1 MKTQAAHIIL
11 CLLMISFFAKPGA
24 GQETLDNTTRS
35 NFILDISKYVNWENE
50 EFAGLEDFTIG
61 VLADEIAFFLEFHNV
76 VKSRDTLHNKGVKL
90 VHFRKI
96 EDIVPTQVLFVYQKD
111 NFNINNILK
120 NIKGNRTLLITENYE
135 FQKSMIN
142 FLVVEKK
149 PRFEANQERMEAENL
164 KVSELFLA
172 QSIKTREDW
181 EGLYEE
187 TDIALE
193 EEKVITTLQK
203 IFIKEQKEEIEEL
216 AQKIEIQKKKLGGLN
231 KEITIKQKDFE
242 QKSYLLVIK
251 SKELVIKNKEIEV
264 KNEELFAKEKV
275 LHEKEKVITI
285 RNKEIKLQGE
295 RIASQKSIMS
305 EQLKAIEKQEI
316 VIFFFVIVLCMIIGL
331 GYFIYRAYKIKK
343 EANIVLE
350 AKNKKILEQK
360 EEIEKERDVIRSQR
374 DQIAYQKQ
382 HIMDSIEYAKR
393 IQTAMIPSIEFFSDR
408 IEHFVLFK
416 PRDIVSGDFY
426 WNCVV
431 DNKLI
436 VVAADCTGHGVPG
449 AFMSMLGV
457 SLLNEIVINKQIYK
471 PNEILNQLRKSV
483 ISSLGQSKEDSAVKD
498 GMDIAICVIDKKK
511 DKLQFAGAFNPMYFF
526 RKNELTEVKGDKM
539 PASIYMKMND
549 FTIHE
554 FDLQKGDTFYIFSD
568 GYVDQFGG
576 PKYKKFMSKNF
587 KEILKGMQNKSMVK
601 QAEKLDTVFE
611 EWKKDVEQ
619 IDDVCVIGIRY

>member
-1 MKTQAAHIIL
+1 MFG
-11 CLLMISFFAKPGA
+11 FFARPIA
-24 GQETLDNTTRS
+24 GQETFDNITRA
-35 NFILDISKYVNWENE
+35 NFILDISKYVTWENE
-50 EFAGLEDFTIG
+50 EFAGIEDFTIG
-61 VLADEIAFFLEFHNV
+61 VLADEIAFFLEFSNV
-76 VKSRDTLHNKGVKL
+76 TKSRNVLHNKKINL

-96 EDIVPTQVLFVYQKD
+96 DDIVPTQVIFVYQKD
-111 NFNINNILK
+111 NYNINNILK
-120 NIKGNRTLLITENYE
+120 KINGNHTLLITENFE

-142 FLVVEKK
+142 FLVVDKK
-149 PRFEANQERMEAENL
+149 PRFEANQERMKSENL

-193 EEKVITTLQK
+193 EEKVITTKQK
-203 IFIKEQKEEIEEL
+203 VFINKQKEEIKEL
-216 AQKIEIQKKKLGGLN
+216 ANEIEIQKKKLGGLN
-231 KEITIKQKDFE
+231 EEIIIKQKDYE
-242 QKSYLLVIK
+242 QKSYMLVHK
-251 SKELVIKNKEIEV
+251 TKELVTKNKEIEV

-275 LHEKEKVITI
+275 LDEKEKVIKL
-285 RNKEIKLQGE
+285 RNKEIKQQGIE
-295 RIASQKSIMS
+295 IASQKTIMS

-393 IQTAMIPSIEFFSDR
+393 IQSAMIPSIEFFSDR

-416 PRDIVSGDFY
+416 PRDVVSGDFY

-431 DNKLI
+431 DDKLI

-457 SLLNEIVINKQIYK
+457 SLLNEIVINKRIYK
-471 PNEILNQLRKSV
+471 PNEILNRLRESV
-483 ISSLGQSKEDSAVKD
+483 ISSLGQSKEDSSVKD
-498 GMDIAICVIDKKK
+498 GMDITICVIDKKK
-511 DKLQFAGAFNPMYFF
+511 DKLQFAGAYNPLYFF

-539 PASIYMKMND
+539 PVAIFMKMHD

-576 PKYKKFMSKNF
+576 PKRKKFLSKNF
-587 KEILKGMQNKSMVK
+587 KELLLGMQNKSMLK
-601 QAEKLDTVFE
+601 QAEELDRVFE
-611 EWKKDVEQ
+611 EWKNDVEQ